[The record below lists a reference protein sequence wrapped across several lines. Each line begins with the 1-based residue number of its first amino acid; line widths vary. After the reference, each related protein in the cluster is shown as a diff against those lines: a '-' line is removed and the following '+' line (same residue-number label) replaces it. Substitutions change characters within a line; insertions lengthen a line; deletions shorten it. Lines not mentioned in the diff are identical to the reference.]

1 LLCAALLLISI
12 IAGWLFLKETHPDLQ
27 PAGEYV
33 PPDEDV
39 ADIGAPLV
47 AVASSTAHP
56 GADLRA
62 QSYGTFND
70 VELHEDEEWTLSPDG
85 KSMQG
90 PVPEPKVFTRR
101 VTMLVIAL
109 GIFTYHSMTYDHL
122 LPIFLQ
128 DERTGSVSEHANS
141 PLDIPGGLSI
151 STQTVGIIM
160 SVNGII
166 ALVIQ
171 AVVFPLFAEWLGVWD
186 VFVLVTVLHPI
197 AYFIVPFL
205 AFLPEEL
212 LFPGIYACLTV
223 RNFFSILAYPV
234 LLILI
239 KQASPSNSVL
249 GKING
254 LAASAGAAAR
264 TIAPPIAGYLYSIGS
279 RIGFTGIA
287 WWASAIVALAGAMQ
301 LSFMNRKK
309 HTSAS
314 VFARVP
320 GFTRPPHESPVP
332 DVVHVRVDDDASC
345 ALR

>member
-1 LLCAALLLISI
+1 
-12 IAGWLFLKETHPDLQ
+12 
-27 PAGEYV
+27 
-33 PPDEDV
+33 
-39 ADIGAPLV
+39 
-47 AVASSTAHP
+47 
-56 GADLRA
+56 
-62 QSYGTFND
+62 
-70 VELHEDEEWTLSPDG
+70 
-85 KSMQG
+85 
-90 PVPEPKVFTRR
+90 
-101 VTMLVIAL
+101 
-109 GIFTYHSMTYDHL
+109 
-122 LPIFLQ
+122 
-128 DERTGSVSEHANS
+128 
-141 PLDIPGGLSI
+141 
-151 STQTVGIIM
+151 M

-332 DVVHVRVDDDASC
+332 DVVHVRVDDDAKYE
-345 ALR
+345 AERDGFEPYRDEP